1 MIMELL
7 IVKQILLVSTL
18 GNVWRTVWR
27 ICRMMLGCKGL
38 KRWKAENTVDNML
51 ENRVKINRLAIILAI
66 LFISIVRLQNDSLRT
81 ECVVWFAYYMVS
93 FL

>member
-1 MIMELL
+1 
-7 IVKQILLVSTL
+7 
-18 GNVWRTVWR
+18 
-27 ICRMMLGCKGL
+27 MMLGCKGL

-81 ECVVWFAYYMVS
+81 ECVVRFAYYMVS